1 MGTWGAEI
9 ADYEVIFDQDIDG
22 DGSKGVDLSK
32 LEKINTDTY
41 GVELKRG
48 SGSLYIVDGDTT
60 LKVKDDYGSNPRL
73 EDSNS
78 WEGGSYSSVGY
89 AVEKKIRWVFHS
101 CYKIHRNF

>member
-48 SGSLYIVDGDTT
+48 SGSLYIVDGR
-60 LKVKDDYGSNPRL
+60 Y
-73 EDSNS
+73 
-78 WEGGSYSSVGY
+78 YS
-89 AVEKKIRWVFHS
+89 
-101 CYKIHRNF
+101 